1 VSPSRW
7 KPCTETAGAIAL
19 RPFGAP
25 LERAS
30 PRPARPPAALSAR
43 RVAAR
48 LQRAFHLKY
57 VRYPP

>member
-1 VSPSRW
+1 VARNRARIAA
-7 KPCTETAGAIAL
+7 AGAA
-19 RPFGAP
+19 A
-25 LERAS
+25 
-30 PRPARPPAALSAR
+30 AALSAR